1 MMVRDECQNFDSLF
15 VTVSNGS
22 LSKWC
27 LRQPVVGRLAR
38 FVPPQPPRTRQAGLD
53 RCKAHCVWRI
63 SRDPSKASRRCD
75 ARVLRGARPGQAS
88 ASRRLREILNLGGEA
103 FHTHD
108 GKRPSQPRVVPL
120 A

>member
-1 MMVRDECQNFDSLF
+1 M
-15 VTVSNGS
+15 
-22 LSKWC
+22 
-27 LRQPVVGRLAR
+27 
-38 FVPPQPPRTRQAGLD
+38 
-53 RCKAHCVWRI
+53 
-63 SRDPSKASRRCD
+63 
-75 ARVLRGARPGQAS
+75 LRGARPGQAS